1 MSGSLSVAPG
11 LSELAT
17 PGNLLGAPPCNPS
30 DNQKFW
36 GWDPAVCSLLS
47 PPGDSGTCS
56 SLRTDGVNC
65 LSGV

>member
-1 MSGSLSVAPG
+1 MVPG
-11 LSELAT
+11 LAELTA
-17 PGNLLGAPPCNPS
+17 PGNLLGAPPATLV
-30 DNQKFW
+30 DQKFW

-56 SLRTDGVNC
+56 SLRTDGINC